1 MDNYKK
7 QNIDLI
13 TPKKQDVIDILMTG
27 GSNRKL
33 EKL

>member
-7 QNIDLI
+7 QSMDVQ
-13 TPKKQDVIDILMTG
+13 TPKKQDIFDILMTG

>member
-7 QNIDLI
+7 QHENLY
-13 TPKKQDVIDILMTG
+13 TPKKLDLDNSLLTG